1 VTPHQL
7 SRADARRADPDQA
20 GEPAVVEAVKGTSRV
35 DPSQLGFDYQLEM
48 YKPAAK
54 RRWGYFALPVL
65 YGDRLVGKLDATAD
79 RDAGVLRVDAVH
91 QDGPFDRPMTAAVDA
106 EIEDLARWLG
116 LVLERR

>member
-7 SRADARRADPDQA
+7 SRADARRI
-20 GEPAVVEAVKGTSRV
+20 AVRA
-35 DPSQLGFDYQLEM
+35 QLLDGRR
-48 YKPAAK
+48 PAAK